1 MSTSTSHI
9 LYAFLLLL
17 AGFVSSF
24 DIEGALDLH
33 LARSAWSKRQNA
45 TTCNENSVQAQC
57 NESPSACVDAI
68 CANCASFS
76 QIAEC
81 CALASIPSKI
91 QCVLKP
97 IQNPSTQTTNVSAS
111 YASTSTAIA
120 ATTVVATPGF
130 AACEQFQS
138 MVGSCGSQT
147 PSFLTA
153 PFNSQAG
160 CLCYLSGTYQPNIY
174 DGAYSNCL
182 GYLSTADPSGY
193 ANITAS
199 YTGSIDLAPCINANV
214 STTPSST
221 PATTTYIG
229 RSSSE
234 SPSSPTIAPSAAASQ
249 TAGGAVPTSTPN
261 QASVD
266 SLVCWIM

>member
-1 MSTSTSHI
+1 MSTSTLHI

-17 AGFVSSF
+17 VSFVSSF

-33 LARSAWSKRQNA
+33 LARSPWSKRQNV
-45 TTCNENSVQAQC
+45 TTCNDNNVQAQC
-57 NESPSACVDAI
+57 LESPSACVDAI
-68 CANCASFS
+68 CTSCAAFL

-81 CALASIPSKI
+81 CALASISSKL
-91 QCVLKP
+91 QCLQNA

-111 YASTSTAIA
+111 
-120 ATTVVATPGF
+120 TVVATAGL

-138 MVGSCGSQT
+138 MVDSCGSQT
-147 PSFLTA
+147 PGFSTA
-153 PFNSQAG
+153 PFNSKAG
-160 CLCYLSGTYQPNIY
+160 CLCYQSGTYQPNLY

-193 ANITAS
+193 DSITAS
-199 YTGSIDLAPCINANV
+199 HTGSIDLAPCINANV

-221 PATTTYIG
+221 PTTTIYIG

-234 SPSSPTIAPSAAASQ
+234 SQSSPTTVPSAAASQ

-266 SLVCWIM
+266 DLVCWIITDGVTGLDC

>member
-1 MSTSTSHI
+1 
-9 LYAFLLLL
+9 
-17 AGFVSSF
+17 VSSF
-24 DIEGALDLH
+24 GIEGALDLH
-33 LARSAWSKRQNA
+33 LARSPWSKRQNA
-45 TTCNENSVQAQC
+45 TTCNDDSVQAQC

-68 CANCASFS
+68 CANCAAFL

-81 CALASIPSKI
+81 CALASTSSKL
-91 QCVLKP
+91 QCLLNA
-97 IQNPSTQTTNVSAS
+97 IENPSTQTTNVSAS
-111 YASTSTAIA
+111 
-120 ATTVVATPGF
+120 TVVATPGL

-138 MVGSCGSQT
+138 MVDSCGSQT
-147 PSFLTA
+147 PGFLTA
-153 PFNSQAG
+153 PFNSKTG

-182 GYLSTADPSGY
+182 GYLSTADPSAY

-199 YTGSIDLAPCINANV
+199 HTGSIDLAPCINANV

-234 SPSSPTIAPSAAASQ
+234 SQSSPTTVPSAAASQ

-266 SLVCWIM
+266 GLVCWIITDFVRA